1 MGSLIIF
8 PVTHTYLSVESAK
21 EEIPKVLKIKDDNR
35 PLAVMLGGAFDD
47 QAFSEIRNSVSQSG
61 EKTTWLRKDTNQKA
75 SISPSES
82 QSGYGEEVAL
92 RAKEL
97 LLKLASNQSLYNP
110 SNNVE
115 VY

>member
-1 MGSLIIF
+1 
-8 PVTHTYLSVESAK
+8 
-21 EEIPKVLKIKDDNR
+21 
-35 PLAVMLGGAFDD
+35 MLGGAFDD
-47 QAFSEIRNSVSQSG
+47 QAFSEIRNSVSQAG

-110 SNNVE
+110 SNDVE
-115 VY
+115 AY